1 MRNGKVCPNTSSA
14 ANIMAEN
21 PAAAGAAELAAASA
35 GSGTGGTADPLNDVR
50 AIFTMLGMI
59 ISQRY
64 GIMNA
69 NNITGMDEFDYIRVD
84 DAGLFVKVWNET
96 SQ

>member
-1 MRNGKVCPNTSSA
+1 
-14 ANIMAEN
+14 MAEN
-21 PAAAGAAELAAASA
+21 PAAAGATELAAASA
-35 GSGTGGTADPLNDVR
+35 GSSAGGTADPLDDVR

-84 DAGLFVKVWNET
+84 DAGSFVKVWNET

>member
-1 MRNGKVCPNTSSA
+1 
-14 ANIMAEN
+14 MAEN

-35 GSGTGGTADPLNDVR
+35 GSGAGGTADPLDDVR